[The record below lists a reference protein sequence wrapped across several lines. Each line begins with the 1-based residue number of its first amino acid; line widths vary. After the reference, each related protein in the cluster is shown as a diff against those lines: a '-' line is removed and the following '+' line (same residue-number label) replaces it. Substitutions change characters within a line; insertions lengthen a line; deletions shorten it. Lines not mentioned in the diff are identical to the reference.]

1 MAVVF
6 LIPGYLRTFTEGQK
20 RVTSESASSTVRD
33 ALDSL
38 ATKYPGVRDRI
49 LTETGEVRPHVNI
62 FVGTES
68 IRYTGGLDTPISA
81 GEEIS
86 IVPAVSGGTD
96 SPVADDFGEAP
107 ESDRAP
113 EVDQQSEQGRGKDP
127 AVSN

>member
-6 LIPGYLRTFTEGQK
+6 LIPGYLRAFTDGQK
-20 RVTSESASSTVRD
+20 RVTSESAATTVRD

-38 ATKYPGVRDRI
+38 AGKYPGVRDRI

-81 GEEIS
+81 GDEIS
-86 IVPAVSGGTD
+86 IVPAVSGGAD
-96 SPVADDFGEAP
+96 SPV
-107 ESDRAP
+107 
-113 EVDQQSEQGRGKDP
+113 RGP
-127 AVSN
+127 